1 VVAGPSEATALGNVL
16 VQALGSGEFASLAKA
31 RQLIARSFP
40 LAAVEPQ
47 PGADWDQAYARFCA
61 LK

>member
-1 VVAGPSEATALGNVL
+1 VAGPTEATALGNLL
-16 VQALGSGEFASLAKA
+16 VQALGSGEFSSLAEG

-40 LAAVEPQ
+40 LTTVEPQ
-47 PGADWDQAYARFCA
+47 PSSGWDQAYARFCA